1 MRFVEDSSY
10 TAIIPNYCRLLAR
23 YHFKNH
29 HYPEVES
36 REVFVRLI
44 VALKLV
50 RQVTGILYFR

>member
-1 MRFVEDSSY
+1 M
-10 TAIIPNYCRLLAR
+10 PNYCRLLAR